1 MARDRLADNEAKDFV
16 IRIIGPKNGDP
27 PQYSLPT
34 TDQLA
39 MLVVGDFSC
48 EEFERDII
56 VQKQTGDLDQIS
68 ALHPAFMALQYPL
81 LFPYVERGWQTGIL
95 YTGATQL
102 AQNAHAKV
110 DARACVD
117 ENRLKYIVDHQAD
130 IRMESIQG
138 IYDAISRGSQEGSE
152 VEISEA
158 IFEPGQRPG
167 DRNDIIVRVFNIKL
181 EELLHDIR
189 CGKPFGPCNA
199 VLHTIE
205 FQKRGLPHAHII
217 LWTSRDTSDPTS
229 TMIGKYVSAEL
240 PDPRNDPLGY
250 ALVAEH
256 MIHGP
261 CGKNNPRCPC
271 MKNNKCS
278 KHFPKPYQP
287 TTTVNS
293 IGFAVYKRPENNLF
307 VCKGGLQM
315 DNRWVVPY
323 NMFLLTKYQA
333 HINVEWCNKTTFIKY
348 LFKYVT
354 KGADCS
360 KAYLQRVKRGQQAPY
375 DDETQTINEIKEY
388 LDCRYICEQDAC
400 WRMFGYDIHRHYPAV
415 ERMPVHLPNENFI
428 TFSARAKMNKLV
440 SIEFLKRT
448 RLTQWFVC
456 NELFPEARALT
467 YPEFPLKW
475 IWDQRDRRWTKRKQQ
490 HVGDENTFFEKIWHH
505 LADDIIYQY
514 RDMIG
519 DPNYVLPDSV
529 ARDYLLDELSTLF
542 SQSGRNIAD
551 FNLPPKTHAEYPVQ
565 NNQLVEEELS
575 YPSDPLIDM
584 NNPTAF
590 LNEDQRNAFYKIVH
604 RVQQNEPSFFLYQD
618 MGELVK
624 HIYGIEQ

>member
-1 MARDRLADNEAKDFV
+1 M
-16 IRIIGPKNGDP
+16 P
-27 PQYSLPT
+27 YS
-34 TDQLA
+34 
-39 MLVVGDFSC
+39 
-48 EEFERDII
+48 
-56 VQKQTGDLDQIS
+56 
-68 ALHPAFMALQYPL
+68 
-81 LFPYVERGWQTGIL
+81 
-95 YTGATQL
+95 
-102 AQNAHAKV
+102 
-110 DARACVD
+110 
-117 ENRLKYIVDHQAD
+117 
-130 IRMESIQG
+130 
-138 IYDAISRGSQEGSE
+138 
-152 VEISEA
+152 
-158 IFEPGQRPG
+158 
-167 DRNDIIVRVFNIKL
+167 
-181 EELLHDIR
+181 
-189 CGKPFGPCNA
+189 NA
-199 VLHTIE
+199 VLHTVE

-229 TMIGKYVSAEL
+229 AMIDKYVSAEV
-240 PDPRNDPLGY
+240 PDPKNDPLGY

-256 MIHGP
+256 MTHGP
-261 CGKNNPRCPC
+261 CGQTNPRCPC

-287 TTTVNS
+287 ATTVSS

-307 VCKGGLQM
+307 VCKGRLQM

-323 NMFLLTKYQA
+323 NMFLLKKYQA

-360 KAYLQRVKRGQQAPY
+360 KAYPQRVKRAQQASY
-375 DDETQTINEIKEY
+375 DDETKTINEIKEY

-428 TFSARAKMNKLV
+428 TFSARAKMDRLV
-440 SIEFLKRT
+440 STEFLKRT
-448 RLTQWFVC
+448 MLTQWFVC

-467 YPEFPLKW
+467 YPEFPSKW

-490 HVGDENTFFEKIWHH
+490 HGKIGRLHYVHPSAGDRYYLRMLLLTVKGATSYDHLRFHNRTYHRTFKEACKSRGLLGDDQEWYNAFDEAVAWATSPQLRSLFVTMILFCEVGDENTFFEKIWRH

-519 DPNYVLPDSV
+519 DPNYVLADSV

-542 SQSGRNIAD
+542 SQSGRNIAE
-551 FNLPPKTHAEYPVQ
+551 FSLPPKTHADYPAQ
-565 NNQLVEEELS
+565 NNRLVEEELS
-575 YPSDPLIDM
+575 YPADPLIDM
-584 NNPTAF
+584 NSPAAF
-590 LNEDQRNAFYKIVH
+590 LNEDQRNAFYKIVR
-604 RVQQNEPSFFLYQD
+604 RVQQNEPGFFLYQD

-624 HIYGIEQ
+624 HIYGIE